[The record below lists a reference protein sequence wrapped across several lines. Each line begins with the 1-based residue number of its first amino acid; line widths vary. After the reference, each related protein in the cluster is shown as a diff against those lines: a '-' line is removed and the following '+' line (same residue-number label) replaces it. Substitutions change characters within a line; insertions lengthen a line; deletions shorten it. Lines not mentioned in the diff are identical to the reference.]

1 MRGKSIRVREIKPDS
16 IYNSVV
22 VGKLINYVM
31 LDGRKDASKKIVYEM
46 IEKLSEQTKLDPM
59 PAFEKVLESLKPK
72 VEVRSRRVGGA
83 NYQVP
88 VPVSEKRQLDLALRW
103 LVDAA
108 RDARGNKPIA
118 EALLHES
125 LSALSKQG
133 NAYKK
138 KEDTHKMAEANK
150 AFSHLT
156 W

>member
-1 MRGKSIRVREIKPDS
+1 MRGKSIRIREIKPDAV
-16 IYNSVV
+16 YESVM
-22 VGKLINYVM
+22 VGKLINYLM
-31 LDGRKDASKKIVYEM
+31 LDGKKDVSKKIVYEM
-46 IEKLSEQTKLDPM
+46 MDKLSEQTKLSPL
-59 PAFEKVLESLKPK
+59 PALEKVLEMIKPK

-88 VPVSEKRQLDLALRW
+88 VPVSEKRQLDLSLRW

-108 RDARGNKPIA
+108 RATRGSKSISD
-118 EALLHES
+118 ALLNES
-125 LSALSKQG
+125 LSALNKQG

>member
-16 IYNSVV
+16 KYNSET

-31 LDGRKDASKKIVYEM
+31 VDGKKDVAIKIVYETM
-46 IEKLSEQTKLDPM
+46 DKLSTETKKDALSS
-59 PAFEKVLESLKPK
+59 LESVLDNIKPK
-72 VEVRSRRVGGA
+72 VEIRSRRVGGA

-103 LVDAA
+103 LVTAA
-108 RDARGNKPIA
+108 RDSRGNKTFS
-118 EALLHES
+118 ES
-125 LSALSKQG
+125 LYTESLAAIHKQG